1 MKSVFGSTSVIAL
14 ILTISLCGAAWA
26 APDLD
31 MGSDSVR
38 PGEEVTIPIFLTNE
52 TGTVVAGAS
61 TDITYDSTHL
71 TPIDATIGPA
81 GSAAGKEVV
90 KNIVEPG
97 LYRVGVLSTS
107 NLTPIP
113 DGLVANVIF
122 RVNSGAPAGNYQ
134 LGNNPSCSTPQ
145 GSPVATGGGAGIIEV
160 TSSTTTSEIDDSPN
174 STTIPANVS
183 TTTVPATTTT
193 TISSATT
200 TAALTT
206 TTTAAAPGFCSLII
220 NPAAVNVMAKQAVNF
235 AAQLNDAACAPP
247 QLHWSVE
254 SSIGSTI
261 DENGNYVAGENTAG
275 AEVTD
280 TILTVDY
287 ANGIGARALVS
298 VAAPPAGG
306 ISSITPLSITSSR
319 WRQRLHLLVIRSD
332 TGGLKM
338 SSRLSF
344 NPSGDIRPM
353 ATLAAGDTM
362 IALVAVK
369 PNVQGHYDVMVT
381 TGDTTDTKE
390 NGLTVNMAVWA
401 LDQKTQ

>member
-1 MKSVFGSTSVIAL
+1 MKSVFGSKTVIAL
-14 ILTISLCGAAWA
+14 LLTISLCGTAWA

-31 MGSDSVR
+31 MGAGSVR
-38 PGEEVTIPIFLTNE
+38 PGEEVTIPIFLTNT
-52 TGTVVAGAS
+52 TGTLVAGAS
-61 TDITYDSTHL
+61 TDINYDSEHL
-71 TPIDATIGPA
+71 TPVEATIGPA

-97 LYRVGVLSTS
+97 LYRVGILSTS

-122 RVNSGAPAGNYQ
+122 RVNSGAPAGIYQ
-134 LGNNPSCSTPQ
+134 LGNNANCSTPE
-145 GSPVATGGGAGIIEV
+145 GTPVATGGGAGIIEV

-206 TTTAAAPGFCSLII
+206 TTTAAPGFCSLVI
-220 NPAAVNVMAKQAVNF
+220 NPAAVDVKAKQAVNF
-235 AAQLNDAACAPP
+235 AAQLTDAACAPP

-275 AEVTD
+275 AAVTD

-306 ISSITPLSITSSR
+306 ISSISPLSITSSR

-344 NPSGDIRPM
+344 NPSGDIRVLS
-353 ATLAAGDTM
+353 TLASGNNM
-362 IALVAVK
+362 IALISVK
-369 PNVQGHYDVMVT
+369 PNAHGHYDVMVT
-381 TGDTTDTKE
+381 TGNTTYIKE
-390 NGLTVNMAVWA
+390 AGLTVNMPNYA
-401 LDQKTQ
+401 LDYR

>member
-1 MKSVFGSTSVIAL
+1 VKSVFGSTSVIAL
-14 ILTISLCGAAWA
+14 ILTISLCGTAWA
-26 APDLD
+26 APELD
-31 MGSDSVR
+31 MGSDSAR
-38 PGEEVTIPIFLTNE
+38 PGEEVTIPIYLTNE
-52 TGTVVAGAS
+52 MGTEIAGAS
-61 TDITYDSTHL
+61 TDITYDSAHL

-81 GSAAGKEVV
+81 GSAADKEVV

-107 NLTPIP
+107 NVTPIA
-113 DGLVANVIF
+113 DGLVANITF
-122 RVNSGAPAGNYQ
+122 RVNNNAPERTYQ
-134 LGNNPSCSTPQ
+134 LGNHPSCSTPQ
-145 GSPVATGGGAGIIEV
+145 GSSVATAGTNGFIEV
-160 TSSTTTSEIDDSPN
+160 TTSTTTSEIDDGPN
-174 STTIPANVS
+174 STTIPPGIS

-206 TTTAAAPGFCSLII
+206 TTTAAPGFCSLII